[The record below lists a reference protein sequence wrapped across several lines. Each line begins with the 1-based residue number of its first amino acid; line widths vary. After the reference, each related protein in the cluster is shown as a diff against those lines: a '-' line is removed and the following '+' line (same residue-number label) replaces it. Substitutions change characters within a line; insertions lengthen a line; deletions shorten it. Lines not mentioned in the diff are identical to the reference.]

1 MYEKNYQE
9 LANAVIVY
17 AAEDLRTAYRR
28 RKRNPKDSRARGEVI
43 KLKKFFYSDYFKA
56 LSKADGELLF
66 ERIINEIDENP
77 TGKQIRRR
85 RRYEKTWGGNE

>member
-9 LANAVIVY
+9 LANAVIIY

-28 RKRNPKDSRARGEVI
+28 RKRNPKDSKARYDVI
-43 KLKKFFYSDYFKA
+43 KLKKFFYSDYFKV
-56 LSKADGELLF
+56 LSKANGELLF
-66 ERIINEIDENP
+66 DRIVNEIDENP